1 MTSGSYFGPLSHQF
15 TMYETDVTSH
25 FHDACDDPV
34 SVYMYMK
41 AVSTVADFKSKVIPT
56 YL

>member
-1 MTSGSYFGPLSHQF
+1 
-15 TMYETDVTSH
+15 MYETDVTSH